1 MLNKTFIY
9 LDESGDLGF
18 NKGSSKYF
26 IISFIALDTKTNL
39 TLKRK
44 IKEVKKRYRIRKDIE
59 IKGNSSNHSLR
70 TDILKEICSLPI
82 EIYSII
88 TKKQGINKSL
98 REDTNIFYNYMVNLI
113 LVPYIEQSKNSN
125 FCLIADLRINKVSK
139 GMRFGDYLKY
149 KIFCENSLYN
159 VKIDIEYLDSF
170 SSYGLQAVDFV
181 AYSFFKNYEHADN
194 KYYKALE
201 ERIIKDKHLYFNS

>member
-18 NKGSSKYF
+18 SKGSSKYF
-26 IISFIALDTKTNL
+26 IISFIAMDAKTNF
-39 TLKRK
+39 TLKREIIK
-44 IKEVKKRYRIRKDIE
+44 IKKKYKIGKGIE
-59 IKGNSSNHSLR
+59 IKGNRSNHSLR
-70 TDILKEICSLPI
+70 TDILKSICSLPI
-82 EIYSII
+82 EIYSIT

-113 LVPYIEQSKNSN
+113 LVPYIEQSKISN
-125 FCLIADLRINKVSK
+125 LCLIADLRINKVSK
-139 GMRFGDYLKY
+139 GMRFGNYLKY

-170 SSYGLQAVDFV
+170 TSYGLQAVDFV
-181 AYSFFKNYEHADN
+181 AYGLFKNYEHADN
-194 KYYKALE
+194 GYYKTLE
-201 ERIIKDKHLYFNS
+201 KRIVKDKHLYFNS